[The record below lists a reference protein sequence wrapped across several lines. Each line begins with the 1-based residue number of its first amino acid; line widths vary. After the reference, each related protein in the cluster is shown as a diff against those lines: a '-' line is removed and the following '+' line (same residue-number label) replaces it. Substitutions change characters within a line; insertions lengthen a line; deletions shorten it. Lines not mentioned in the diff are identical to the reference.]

1 MPNPPEE
8 AEPLDPAAVGLRARM
23 KASAVALAPRL
34 EPIARRI
41 RARFPGAKRE
51 RGDVA
56 VMVLGTLLGL
66 TCALF
71 PWYIFY
77 NQDQF
82 GVREF
87 QFSGGSQQSRDTG
100 SIASAPARIGAPFKS
115 TEMPRLD
122 LDVIS
127 TGTLSPPPATDGGS
141 IADQP
146 FPADL
151 VEYRL
156 IHVANGRAMIADDTG
171 LWVVQPGSRLPDAS
185 RLKSIE
191 QRDGQWVIVTTSDR
205 VIQLAN

>member
-1 MPNPPEE
+1 MPNPADETEPQ
-8 AEPLDPAAVGLRARM
+8 AESRRSRLKARL
-23 KASAVALAPRL
+23 AALAVRL
-34 EPIARRI
+34 EPLAQRIQARLPNR
-41 RARFPGAKRE
+41 KHE

-56 VMVLGTLLGL
+56 VMVMGTLLGL

-87 QFSGGSQQSRDTG
+87 QFSGGRQETTDTG
-100 SIASAPARIGAPFKS
+100 TITAHPGRIGAPFKAA
-115 TEMPRLD
+115 EMPRIE

-127 TGTLSPPPATDGGS
+127 TGTLAPPPPTDAAA

-185 RLKSIE
+185 KLKAIE
-191 QRDGQWVIVTTSDR
+191 ERDGHWVIVTTDDR
-205 VIQLAN
+205 VIALTN